1 MTGRLFVSSERVCFA
16 KRESEL
22 VNIPFSEVK
31 AIKKLEK
38 ERVIIFESIQQNVR

>member
-1 MTGRLFVSSERVCFA
+1 MFVSAERVCFA

-31 AIKKLEK
+31 AIKKIEK
-38 ERVIIFESIQQNVR
+38 EKAIVFESLQQNVRFVF